1 MSKAEPSFVDIECM
15 GELQQEDGEMVW
27 GQKKLSAGAV
37 ELKDLTG
44 SECSGVDADVVEGA
58 GQE

>member
-1 MSKAEPSFVDIECM
+1 
-15 GELQQEDGEMVW
+15 MVW